1 MRYHW
6 GLAVGHL
13 YTHGGQDLPGAPQA
27 QSPDEGI
34 DILEGGGTNES
45 ESEIQ
50 TNEAPVENRCGDE
63 GDAEFSL
70 ESRDAEDL
78 LNASEEEEEL
88 DLEDEEHIF
97 AMEEMYNS

>member
-1 MRYHW
+1 M
-6 GLAVGHL
+6 
-13 YTHGGQDLPGAPQA
+13 PGAPQA

-50 TNEAPVENRCGDE
+50 TNEAPVENRWGDE

-70 ESRDAEDL
+70 DSCDVEDM
-78 LNASEEEEEL
+78 LNASEEEEL